1 MIEPEQVAYIN
12 ARIVDP
18 ASGMDGMG
26 ALVTFGDEIQAIGP
40 NLFPEGMPGHFETVD
55 CNGHLICPGLVDMRV
70 FTGEPGAEHKETL
83 ATASQAAA
91 AGGVT
96 TMIVMP
102 NTDPVIDDV
111 ALVDF
116 ILRRSRDTAIINV
129 YPMAALTKGL
139 HGEHLTEMGLLQEA
153 GAVAFTDGDR
163 SVMDARLMR
172 HALSYAKTFG
182 ALLVH
187 DAEDPNL
194 ALGGAMNE
202 GELASRLGLQ
212 GIPTTAETIIVERD
226 VALLKLTGGR
236 YHLSQISSAETLRVV
251 ESAKAEGLDITCA
264 VSSHH
269 LALNENDVG
278 DYRTF
283 FKTAPPLRTEDD
295 RSALVDGL
303 AKGLIDVVVSGHN
316 PQGPED
322 KRLPFAEATFGT
334 VGLETLLPVTLE
346 LVQNGR
352 LDLMTLIRSMTET
365 PAKILD
371 LPAGRLST
379 GSKADFILVDKDAP
393 YVFDAATLRSK
404 SKNSPFDERR
414 LQGRVLKTIVS
425 GKVVYEQSSG

>member
-12 ARIVDP
+12 ARIIDP
-18 ASGMDGMG
+18 AADMDCEG
-26 ALVTFGDEIQAIGP
+26 ALVTFGDEVQAIGP
-40 NLFPEGMPGHFETVD
+40 NLFPEGVPSHFKTVD
-55 CNGHLICPGLVDMRV
+55 CGGHLIAPGLIDMRV

-96 TMIVMP
+96 TMVVMP

-116 ILRRSRDTAIINV
+116 ILRRSRDTAVTNV

-139 HGEHLTEMGLLQEA
+139 GGEHLTEMGLLQEA
-153 GAVAFTDGDR
+153 GAIAFTDGDR
-163 SVMDARLMR
+163 SVMNARLMR
-172 HALSYAKTFG
+172 QALSYAKTFD

-187 DAEDPNL
+187 DAEDTSL

-212 GIPTTAETIIVERD
+212 GIPGSAETIVVERD
-226 VALLKLTGGR
+226 IALLKLTGGK

-251 ESAKAEGLDITCA
+251 AQAKADGLDITCG

-283 FKTAPPLRTEDD
+283 FKIAPPLRTEED
-295 RSALVDGL
+295 RRALVDGL
-303 AKGLIDVVVSGHN
+303 ASGLIDVIVSGHN

-322 KRLPFAEATFGT
+322 KRLPFAEATFGA
-334 VGLETLLPVTLE
+334 VGLETLLPVALE
-346 LVQNGR
+346 LVQNEY
-352 LDLMTLIRSMTET
+352 LDLTTLLRSMTQT
-365 PAKILD
+365 PADILG
-371 LPAGRLST
+371 LPAGRLT
-379 GSKADFILVDKDAP
+379 PGSKADFILIDINAP
-393 YVFDAATLRSK
+393 YVFDAATLKSK

-414 LQGRVLKTIVS
+414 MQGRVLKTVVG
-425 GKVVYEQSSG
+425 GKAVYDYTRG